1 MLSTRLT
8 IHRNVRALVPSEV
21 TMDEL
26 CNALNLLW
34 HHGFTGT
41 PPSLMGVNTADQAYQ
56 WVDDAL
62 CITEQSAV
70 VEVGSSKSQ
79 KVLGYTRK
87 GENVWEYSEAA
98 LNLIAKYKS
107 LFPEVIQKLGYSLGH
122 DITSAD
128 DFFPIDLNG
137 RISAIRAWVKEK
149 GVQDFEKAIAQ
160 IELITKKFLVNQN
173 PENMQQAIIK
183 NVPRNAIL
191 MPAHAIEQL
200 REQKFLLGNRVKMVS
215 DSGMVPISARGT
227 VLSITNKMVEV
238 VFDGPF
244 IGRTSLNNC

>member
-1 MLSTRLT
+1 MKSLTLSKITSSVMITLPNSAKKLN
-8 IHRNVRALVPSEV
+8 IG
-21 TMDEL
+21 
-26 CNALNLLW
+26 LNLK
-34 HHGFTGT
+34 FK
-41 PPSLMGVNTADQAYQ
+41 A
-56 WVDDAL
+56 
-62 CITEQSAV
+62 
-70 VEVGSSKSQ
+70 KSQ

-87 GENVWEYSEAA
+87 GENMWEYSEAA

-107 LFPEVIQKLGYSLGH
+107 LFPEVIQKLDYSLGH
-122 DITSAD
+122 DVTSAD
-128 DFFPIDLNG
+128 DFFPVDLNG

-160 IELITKKFLVNQN
+160 IKLITEKFLVNQN

-183 NVPRNAIL
+183 NIPRNAIL
-191 MPAHAIEQL
+191 KPAHAIERL
-200 REQKFLLGNRVKMVS
+200 RGVTMVS

-227 VLSITNKMVEV
+227 VLSITDKMVEV